1 MFKDVLKSFK
11 CLEVVQML
19 FEHCLNM
26 FMGFEGLWETWN
38 VFIYVSLI
46 LSM

>member
-1 MFKDVLKSFK
+1 MFKDVSKSFK

-26 FMGFEGLWETWN
+26 FMGFEGLWGTQN
-38 VFIYVSLI
+38 VFVYVPLI